1 MFSHTFLFQAIQN
14 QCVLLLWKM
23 KHQFKNGCFK
33 NRYIIV
39 VQIELGNEFL
49 LFKRETFI
57 IKPVFIYFCSILRIG
72 ESAL

>member
-1 MFSHTFLFQAIQN
+1 
-14 QCVLLLWKM
+14 M
-23 KHQFKNGCFK
+23 KYQFKNGCFK

-57 IKPVFIYFCSILRIG
+57 IRPVFVYSVQFSVSGNQRCNYIFHGRNYF
-72 ESAL
+72 